1 MDRRAALAI
10 EFAAIFVLPP
20 ALLYLRVL
28 PNVPIPALIVAAGAI
43 WTWLRRDGSRHRP
56 PMWKWPAARG
66 ALKPVLL
73 RSLAIASVM
82 PAAVWL
88 WRPELVFAFV
98 RRAPAMWVVVML
110 LYPLVSV
117 YPQELIWRVFLF
129 HRYGPL
135 FGGKWAIVAASALAF
150 GFAHIAFGNWLAVVL
165 STAGGF
171 LFARTY
177 ARTGSLALVTVEH
190 AILGDA
196 IFTSGL
202 GQFFFHGARR

>member
-1 MDRRAALAI
+1 MDRRAALVA
-10 EFAAIFVLPP
+10 EFAAIFALTP

-28 PNVPIPALIVAAGAI
+28 PNAPIPALIVAAVGI
-43 WTWLRRDGSRHRP
+43 WTWLRRDGSRGRP
-56 PMWKWPAARG
+56 PLWNWPAARSS
-66 ALKPVLL
+66 LKPVLL
-73 RSLAIASVM
+73 RSFAIAAVM

-88 WRPELVFAFV
+88 WRPELVFGFA
-98 RRAPAMWVVVML
+98 RRAPVMWIVVML
-110 LYPLVSV
+110 LYPLLSV

-129 HRYGPL
+129 HRYEEL
-135 FGGKWAIVAASALAF
+135 FGGKWGVIAASALAF

-171 LFARTY
+171 LFAQTY
-177 ARTGSLALVTVEH
+177 ARTGSLALVAIEH